1 MYVFLTKLP
10 TCIYLRNMFVR
21 RSYWLFV
28 LDICL
33 VLANNINKIHIAV
46 AFYIS
51 CYVQLSNSLRDMF
64 VRCSYYSASNVSHVL
79 TADKNWLKNISKCFF
94 FLTKLLSCVKQVQ
107 SNLRLRPLLVSDH
120 LSSAT
125 RFPKY
130 QRFASQIT
138 IFGASCKRPRP
149 LL

>member
-10 TCIYLRNMFVR
+10 TCISLRNMFVR

-79 TADKNWLKNISKCFF
+79 TADKNWLKNISKCLFF
-94 FLTKLLSCVKQVQ
+94 NKATFLCTITVEPPVATTSPQRPGFLNTKSLQVK
-107 SNLRLRPLLVSDH
+107 SLYLEPLVSDH
-120 LSSAT
+120 LS
-125 RFPKY
+125 
-130 QRFASQIT
+130 
-138 IFGASCKRPRP
+138 
-149 LL
+149 

>member
-1 MYVFLTKLP
+1 
-10 TCIYLRNMFVR
+10 MFVR

-94 FLTKLLSCVKQVQ
+94 FFNKATFLCKTSTVEPPVATTSRKRPPLLSDQV
-107 SNLRLRPLLVSDH
+107 S
-120 LSSAT
+120 
-125 RFPKY
+125 
-130 QRFASQIT
+130 
-138 IFGASCKRPRP
+138 
-149 LL
+149 